1 MMTPEINP
9 ALARTYS
16 LDNGLSFQPQKSEI
30 NHNLSRE
37 TVLNAGVK
45 FAAATMF
52 TIGMYKMITAD
63 SLTDL
68 VIGGFLMYAGYKI
81 FTRRSKE
88 TP

>member
-1 MMTPEINP
+1 MSPEISP
-9 ALARTYS
+9 TFTGTYS
-16 LDNGLSFQPQKSEI
+16 VDKGFSFQPQNAEF

-37 TVLNAGVK
+37 TVINTGVK
-45 FAAATMF
+45 IAAATMF